1 MVERLGSWSV
11 ADQQELERL
20 TARFADGEHRRYR
33 PHLVRAVSKFG
44 DGHGGAP
51 TMFGD
56 LCGGILRLMTLT
68 FSYTIPP
75 SVPVPT
81 IVFLPR
87 PPERVVATVEVAW

>member
-1 MVERLGSWSV
+1 
-11 ADQQELERL
+11 
-20 TARFADGEHRRYR
+20 
-33 PHLVRAVSKFG
+33 
-44 DGHGGAP
+44 
-51 TMFGD
+51 MFGD